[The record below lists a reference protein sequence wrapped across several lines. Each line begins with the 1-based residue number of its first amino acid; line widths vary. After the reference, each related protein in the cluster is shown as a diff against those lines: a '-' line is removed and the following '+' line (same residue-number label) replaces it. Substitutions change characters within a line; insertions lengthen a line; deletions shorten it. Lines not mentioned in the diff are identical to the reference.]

1 MFNLIIQVRLF
12 QKKNL
17 MGLDR
22 WDTFKFQI
30 MLYFTDKHKFT
41 QAYEYKKLTFQKL
54 STLP

>member
-1 MFNLIIQVRLF
+1 MLNLITQICLF
-12 QKKNL
+12 PEKNL

-30 MLYFTDKHKFT
+30 MLYYINQHKFA